1 MAKEENILTIEDNG
15 NVKFT
20 DGNIKVDNV
29 TEKSWNDIK
38 EYIKHKRH
46 INDEIKLAE
55 AAVKNADNDVTLKL
69 ANERLKRATDFK
81 TDLITDFK
89 AKIKRL
95 HNERTELADSFND
108 PILSPLIALLEG
120 YYRKRRQILANLPD
134 DRILVTEEIQKLLE
148 QPTLEAKQAFLEDK
162 KIPLQIGMGE
172 GGELTKMNENSELAK
187 QNKSILLLVTDKNG
201 NNTIIP
207 ITDANSY
214 QSLIENEDFKNKISE
229 ASALKTYTVD
239 SSELLTNITNLSMA
253 ADKKA
258 AIEKLSSAI
267 LVQDLNRNAHT
278 STQSTTQSIDDY
290 NKSVANKLMPHFN
303 SSKHTID
310 PNKVNWSEVALKGIN
325 VSKLSA
331 EDIDKILSGK
341 PTGLVPTLSQDKNGN
356 IIKGQ
361 ARLAISR
368 NEHGVIS
375 IASIKA
381 LDNANIPD
389 KIFDYT
395 LSEKEKQQLTKNG
408 RLSKAITITV
418 ANQKKTIIPFIDS
431 KTNQLMFRDVDKLKL
446 PMEHK
451 GVKLSDKHVKA
462 LLQGETVAIAGLLDN
477 QGVPFNG
484 FARINPEN
492 GKIEDIPVAN
502 LEHKRQVAANNF
514 GERTESLSRDKDTT
528 IGRAQQKNNDAPKP
542 KLNNL
547 KVNKPK
553 GFKM

>member
-46 INDEIKLAE
+46 INEEIKLAE
-55 AAVKNADNDVTLKL
+55 VAVKNADNDVTLKL
-69 ANERLKRATDFK
+69 ANDRLKRATDFK
-81 TDLITDFK
+81 TELIDDFK
-89 AKIKRL
+89 KKIKRL

-120 YYRKRRQILANLPD
+120 YYRKRKQLLANMPD

-148 QPTLEAKQAFLEDK
+148 QPTLEAKQAFLEEKGLPCK
-162 KIPLQIGMGE
+162 KETLQIGMGE
-172 GGELTKMNENSELAK
+172 GGELAM
-187 QNKSILLLVTDKNG
+187 QNKSIILLATDANG

-239 SSELLTNITNLSMA
+239 SSELLSNITNLSMA

-258 AIEKLSSAI
+258 AIEKLSSAT
-267 LVQDLNRNAHT
+267 LVQDLNRNAYT
-278 STQSTTQSIDDY
+278 NTQSTTQSIDDY
-290 NKSVANKLMPHFN
+290 NKTVANKLMPHYN
-303 SSKHTID
+303 PSKHTID

-325 VSKLSA
+325 VNKLSA
-331 EDIDKILSGK
+331 EDIDKMLSGK
-341 PTGLVPTLSQDKNGN
+341 PTGLVPTLSQDENGN

-361 ARLAISR
+361 AKLAISR

-381 LDNANIPD
+381 LDKPNIPD

-395 LSEKEKQQLTKNG
+395 LSEKEKEHLAKYG
-408 RLSKAITITV
+408 RLSKAITV
-418 ANQKKTIIPFIDS
+418 NVGNKKKTIIPFIDK

-446 PMEHK
+446 PQEHK
-451 GVKLSDKHVKA
+451 GVKLTDKHVKA

-484 FARINPEN
+484 FARINPAN
-492 GKIEDIPVAN
+492 GKIESVPVPN
-502 LEHKRQVAANNF
+502 IEHRLQVAANNH
-514 GERTESLSRDKDTT
+514 GNRTESLAHDKDTT
-528 IGRAQQKNNDAPKP
+528 IHKGQQKNNDAPKP
-542 KLNNL
+542 KI
-547 KVNKPK
+547 KAPK
-553 GFKM
+553 FKLR

>member
-120 YYRKRRQILANLPD
+120 YYRKRKQILANLPD

-148 QPTLEAKQAFLEDK
+148 QPTLEDKQAFLEAKGLPCK
-162 KIPLQIGMGE
+162 KETLQIGMGE
-172 GGELTKMNENSELAK
+172 SGELTRMNENSELTK

-201 NNTIIP
+201 NNIIIP

-258 AIEKLSSAI
+258 AIEKLSSAT
-267 LVQDLNRNAHT
+267 LVQDLNRNSHT
-278 STQSTTQSIDDY
+278 SRQSTTQSVDDY

-331 EDIDKILSGK
+331 EDIDKMLSGK

-381 LDNANIPD
+381 LDKANIPD

-395 LSEKEKQQLTKNG
+395 LSEKEKQQLAKNG

-484 FARINPEN
+484 FARINPAT
-492 GKIEDIPVAN
+492 GKIEDVPVAN
-502 LEHKRQVAANNF
+502 LEHRLQVAANNH
-514 GERTESLSRDKDTT
+514 GNRTESLAHDKDTT
-528 IGRAQQKNNDAPKP
+528 IHKGQQKNNDAPKP
-542 KLNNL
+542 KIKAPKFKL
-547 KVNKPK
+547 K
-553 GFKM
+553 

>member
-120 YYRKRRQILANLPD
+120 YYRKRKQILANLPD

-148 QPTLEAKQAFLEDK
+148 QPTLEEKQAFLEAKGLPCK
-162 KIPLQIGMGE
+162 KETLQIGMGE
-172 GGELTKMNENSELAK
+172 SSEIAM
-187 QNKSILLLVTDKNG
+187 QNKSIILLVTDANG

-258 AIEKLSSAI
+258 AIEKLSSAT
-267 LVQDLNRNAHT
+267 LVQDLNRNAYT
-278 STQSTTQSIDDY
+278 NTQSTTQSIDDY
-290 NKSVANKLMPHFN
+290 NKTVANKLMPHYN
-303 SSKHTID
+303 PSKHTID

-325 VSKLSA
+325 VNKLSA
-331 EDIDKILSGK
+331 EDIDKMLSGK

-381 LDNANIPD
+381 LDKANIPD

-395 LSEKEKQQLTKNG
+395 LSEKEKQQLAKNG

-492 GKIEDIPVAN
+492 GKIESVPVPN
-502 LEHKRQVAANNF
+502 IEHRLQVAANNH
-514 GERTESLSRDKDTT
+514 GNRTESLAHDKDTT
-528 IGRAQQKNNDAPKP
+528 IHKGQQKNNDAPKP
-542 KLNNL
+542 KI
-547 KVNKPK
+547 KAPK
-553 GFKM
+553 FKLR

>member
-38 EYIKHKRH
+38 EYIKLKRH
-46 INDEIKLAE
+46 INEEIKLAK

-69 ANERLKRATDFK
+69 ANERLNRAIDFK
-81 TDLITDFK
+81 SELIVDYK
-89 AKIKRL
+89 KKIKRL
-95 HNERTELADSFND
+95 HTEKNELADIVD
-108 PILSPLIALLEG
+108 DTILSPLIALLEG
-120 YYRKRRQILANLPD
+120 YYRKRKQLLANMPD
-134 DRILVTEEIQKLLE
+134 DRILVTEDIQKLLE

-172 GGELTKMNENSELAK
+172 GGELAQ
-187 QNKSILLLVTDKNG
+187 QNKSIILLVTDANG
-201 NNTIIP
+201 NNTILP
-207 ITDANSY
+207 ITDEKSY
-214 QSLIENEDFKNKISE
+214 QLLLDNEDFKNKISA

-258 AIEKLSSAI
+258 AIEKLSSAT
-267 LVQDLNRNAHT
+267 LVQDLNKNAHT
-278 STQSTTQSIDDY
+278 STQSTTQSVDDY

-331 EDIDKILSGK
+331 EDIDKMLSGK

-395 LSEKEKQQLTKNG
+395 LSEKEKQQLAKNG

-492 GKIEDIPVAN
+492 GKIESVPVPN
-502 LEHKRQVAANNF
+502 IEHRLQVAANNH
-514 GERTESLSRDKDTT
+514 GNRTESLAHDKDTT
-528 IGRAQQKNNDAPKP
+528 IHKGQQKNNDAPKP

-547 KVNKPK
+547 KVNRPK
-553 GFKM
+553 FKL